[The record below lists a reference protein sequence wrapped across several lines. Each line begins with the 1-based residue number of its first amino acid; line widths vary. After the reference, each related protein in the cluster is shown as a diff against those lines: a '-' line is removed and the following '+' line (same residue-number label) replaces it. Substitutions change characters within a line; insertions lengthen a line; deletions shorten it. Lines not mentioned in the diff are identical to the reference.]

1 MNTEQT
7 YTLSLTDKDLQ
18 ILAAALDEVAFKLAA
33 PLINKI
39 NSQLSQK
46 REETV
51 DGT

>member
-1 MNTEQT
+1 M
-7 YTLSLTDKDLQ
+7 YTITLNDKDLQ

-39 NSQLSQK
+39 NDQLNEQRK
-46 REETV
+46 ETS

>member
-1 MNTEQT
+1 M
-7 YTLSLTDKDLQ
+7 YTITLNDKDLQ

-39 NSQLSQK
+39 NDQLNEQRK
-46 REETV
+46 ETV